1 MAIELK
7 LELDNR
13 RRLPLRELRGLRW
26 RWRPQKIHFLL
37 GLFNCHWR
45 RWMNEWMPGWQEDG
59 AKKSEAKQIEIKVG
73 GMSGMAR
80 RPRKPRKMQEF
91 FRGKLPEG
99 VARVRSFVL
108 WLVIYLLVYFQH
120 FFGAF
125 IRSCSAFGPTTKKK
139 RGDGSKLKEE
149 PRKTPW
155 KAANFSSAASEL
167 KIICKSNWKRC
178 QRDSYEHNKLWR
190 RGWLLNLSAAASEHH
205 SSWWSPQSNQSFS
218 VFGLWHG
225 LYLHSSELLSP
236 SGVRKWRRQKA
247 GKWVEAR

>member
-99 VARVRSFVL
+99 VAQVRSFVL

-125 IRSCSAFGPTTKKK
+125 IRSCSAFGPAKKK
-139 RGDGSKLKEE
+139 KNKGDGSKLKEE

-155 KAANFSSAASEL
+155 KAANFSSAALPS
-167 KIICKSNWKRC
+167 KWKSFVN
-178 QRDSYEHNKLWR
+178 QIEN
-190 RGWLLNLSAAASEHH
+190 AAKEIAMNITSCDD
-205 SSWWSPQSNQSFS
+205 
-218 VFGLWHG
+218 
-225 LYLHSSELLSP
+225 
-236 SGVRKWRRQKA
+236 GV
-247 GKWVEAR
+247 GC

>member
-139 RGDGSKLKEE
+139 GGWQQTKRGTKKNSLKGCEFF
-149 PRKTPW
+149 
-155 KAANFSSAASEL
+155 FSRLRIENHL
-167 KIICKSNWKRC
+167 
-178 QRDSYEHNKLWR
+178 
-190 RGWLLNLSAAASEHH
+190 
-205 SSWWSPQSNQSFS
+205 
-218 VFGLWHG
+218 
-225 LYLHSSELLSP
+225 
-236 SGVRKWRRQKA
+236 
-247 GKWVEAR
+247 